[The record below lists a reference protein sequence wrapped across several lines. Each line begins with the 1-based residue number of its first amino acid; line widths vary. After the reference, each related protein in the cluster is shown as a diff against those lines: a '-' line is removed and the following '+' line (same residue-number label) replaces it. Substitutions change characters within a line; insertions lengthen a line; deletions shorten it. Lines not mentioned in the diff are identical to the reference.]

1 MRGAVNR
8 AFELA
13 KQLPK
18 AVVLQQFNNPACPKA
33 HEHTTALEIWE
44 DCGGRIDVFVSGIG
58 TGGTISGTGA
68 ALKRRYPGLHVVGVE
83 PATSQVLKGRRPG
96 PHNIQGIGAGFIP
109 QNLDRNVLDEIVSVA
124 DDEAY
129 TVARQLAKLEGIPAG
144 ISSGATRSA
153 ALRIAARP
161 EFAGK
166 TIVTILA
173 SGAERYLSTPLYRDL
188 L

>member
-1 MRGAVNR
+1 MGSSYCSGS
-8 AFELA
+8 L
-13 KQLPK
+13 
-18 AVVLQQFNNPACPKA
+18 VVSLLTIGF
-33 HEHTTALEIWE
+33 TRF
-44 DCGGRIDVFVSGIG
+44 RIRV
-58 TGGTISGTGA
+58 GGTISGTGA

-83 PATSQVLKGRRPG
+83 PATSQVLQGRRPG

-109 QNLDRNVLDEIVSVA
+109 QNLDRNVLDEIISVT
-124 DDEAY
+124 DEEAY
-129 TVARQLAKLEGIPAG
+129 EFARRLAKLEGIPAG
-144 ISSGATRSA
+144 ISSGATCAA

-166 TIVTILA
+166 TVVTILA